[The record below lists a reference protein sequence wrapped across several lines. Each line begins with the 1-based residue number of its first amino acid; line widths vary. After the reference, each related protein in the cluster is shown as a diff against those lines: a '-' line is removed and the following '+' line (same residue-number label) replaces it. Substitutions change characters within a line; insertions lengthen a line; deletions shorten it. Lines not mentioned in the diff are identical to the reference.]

1 MKGSGRELR
10 GTGPLGLRDEQ
21 RRVIELLRQARGSM
35 RGIDSSPASLRR
47 RVRELEQEI
56 ARLRHGTHGGAA

>member
-1 MKGSGRELR
+1 M
-10 GTGPLGLRDEQ
+10 
-21 RRVIELLRQARGSM
+21 IELLRQARGSM